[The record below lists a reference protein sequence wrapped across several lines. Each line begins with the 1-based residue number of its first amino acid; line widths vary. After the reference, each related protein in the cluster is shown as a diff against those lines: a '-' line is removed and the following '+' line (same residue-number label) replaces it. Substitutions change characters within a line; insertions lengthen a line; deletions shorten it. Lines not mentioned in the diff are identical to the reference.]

1 MVFFFRASDT
11 IKMYQDDCV
20 PVTHDTIEGAIKW
33 LWDLDRLAGVSKT
46 ACVEAVLRAC
56 EDKQVS
62 YYFCLCLDGFLVLHA
77 LDFSY

>member
-1 MVFFFRASDT
+1 M
-11 IKMYQDDCV
+11 

-62 YYFCLCLDGFLVLHA
+62 FTFICYLVVVGSQHSA
-77 LDFSY
+77 PDHFDYHQYGYWSK

>member
-1 MVFFFRASDT
+1 M
-11 IKMYQDDCV
+11 

-62 YYFCLCLDGFLVLHA
+62 ITFIYYQMVVLFLFDLILYVPSTIFL
-77 LDFSY
+77 L

>member
-1 MVFFFRASDT
+1 M
-11 IKMYQDDCV
+11 

-62 YYFCLCLDGFLVLHA
+62 FTFICYQVVVGSRQAGWSLKDSLCGGSPQSL
-77 LDFSY
+77 